1 MSTAIE
7 KHLSAAVY
15 QFSTEDWKGEGRDIR
30 SWSFLAKVYIY
41 QLTGNENFKVDS
53 AFISEQFKSNFTN
66 LVEAID
72 NTDIEIY
79 SIINTRHVIDFLFSK
94 QDSELKLR
102 IGAKKY
108 NHENQLDYEKRIT
121 ISLNKIKLEFDSCQ
135 NIKLSNLVSTILKKR
150 GVIRNFIGRSHSDIA
165 FGKEQE
171 FSFYLKY
178 KLAEILEDEKI
189 LVEKFQ
195 IDDPL
200 LRITSEIYRIL
211 LIAINNEQSGL
222 YGVKISAGGVRQ
234 KKQLINY
241 LSDSSIRIKK
251 IGYIYAAHTK
261 LDGKWYVGQTI
272 GDPEKRFWEHRKNKT
287 GPYRTG
293 AEEVTWHIL
302 ESDISG
308 NDLNNREAFWIKEK
322 NAYEIG
328 HNRTKGNS

>member
-1 MSTAIE
+1 
-7 KHLSAAVY
+7 
-15 QFSTEDWKGEGRDIR
+15 
-30 SWSFLAKVYIY
+30 LAKVYIY

-53 AFISEQFKSNFTN
+53 AFISEQFKSNFTD

-251 IGYIYAAHTK
+251 IGYIY
-261 LDGKWYVGQTI
+261 GQTI
-272 GDPEKRFWEHRKNKT
+272 GDPEKRFLEHRKNKT

-293 AEEVTWHIL
+293 LEEVTWHIL

-322 NAYEIG
+322 NAYLSG